1 MLKVGIVGKPSSGKS
16 TFFSAA
22 TLVDVPRAAYP
33 FTTIK
38 PNVGVSYVSKP
49 CVDRELNVKCKPKN
63 GKCENGMRFIPITLV
78 DVAGLVPDAHL
89 GKGLGN
95 QFLSDLMEASALI
108 HVLDLSGMTNEKG
121 EACEGYDPEKDIEF
135 LEKEIDFW
143 IEGMLEKK
151 WKEIERKSKMG
162 FKLYELLYK
171 QLSGLGMK
179 EELIREIVEEGYEGL
194 YELARRIREK
204 NKPIVLAG
212 NKIDLPSAQENFK
225 RLKKKYDIIPVCA
238 EAELALRRANA
249 DGLIRYVPGA
259 SGFEYLKE
267 VSGKQKK
274 ALEFI
279 KEKILDVYG
288 STGVQQVLNKVVFE
302 SLGYIVV
309 YPVEDRNHFSDKK
322 GNVLPDAYLMERGST
337 AIDLA
342 YKIHS
347 DIGEKFIAAFD
358 CKKKMK
364 IGREHR
370 LSDGDVIQI
379 LTRH

>member
-63 GKCENGMRFIPITLV
+63 GKCEDGMRFIPITLV